1 MIKSTR
7 KKEKKLDNQAVGKRV
22 WEAVGGEKNV
32 NSLVHCAT
40 RLRFK
45 LKDESVADTQKLKQ
59 DPDVIQVVQSGGQY
73 QVVIG
78 SNVADVYQAIVDE
91 QGLTDQSG
99 TEDQSKNPLNR
110 LIDIISSIFTPFLG
124 AMAAAG
130 ILKGFL
136 SLATVLGWLSADT
149 GAYQILFAAADG
161 VFTFLPVM
169 LAFTAAKKFK
179 TNQFL
184 SVAIAMALVYPAITQ
199 LAGAG
204 GAVDFFGLPI
214 VLAQSG
220 YTSSVIPIILA
231 VWVQSKF
238 EPLVK
243 KVIPQFL
250 QMIFVPMIVLL
261 VMVPLTFLLL
271 GPIGTVIGN
280 GLGSLFNSIYSFSP
294 LVAGLI
300 MGSLWQVFVMFGM
313 HWGFVPIMFL
323 NIEQYGFDVMVPMLL
338 PAVLAQGG
346 AALAVAIRTKD
357 TKLRSLG
364 ISSTITSLFGI
375 TEPTVYGV
383 TLPLKKPFVVACL
396 SAGIGGAMIGFAG
409 VKAFSSGLVSLLTI
423 PTFISTNQAV
433 ESNVTMAILATA
445 LSFVLAFVGTLI
457 VGFDETVQDEKLE
470 TNQQTTAGDTIS
482 SARHNLKS
490 PLSGKVLP
498 LSDVPD
504 KVFSSGAMGKGLAI
518 DPEKGEL
525 IAPADGEITT
535 IFPTGHAVGLTT
547 KDGIEI
553 LMHIGMDTVE
563 LEGQGFETFVKQGDQ
578 VKAGDLLV
586 RFDIE
591 AIKAAGYSVITP
603 IVITNTE
610 HFADVLELNQ
620 EELIASED
628 FLAIVK

>member
-1 MIKSTR
+1 M
-7 KKEKKLDNQAVGKRV
+7 DNKAVGKRV
-22 WEAVGGEKNV
+22 WEAVGGQKNV

-45 LKDESVADTQKLKQ
+45 LKDESIADTEKLKS

-91 QGLTDQSG
+91 EGLADQSAEEEKSG
-99 TEDQSKNPLNR
+99 NFLSKF
-110 LIDIISSIFTPFLG
+110 IDIISSIFTPFLG

-130 ILKGFL
+130 VLKGFL
-136 SLATVLGWLSADT
+136 SLATVLGWLAADS

-184 SVAIAMALVYPAITQ
+184 AVAIAMSLVYPAITAA
-199 LAGAG
+199 AGAG
-204 GAVDFFGLPI
+204 TALDFFGISVILSP
-214 VLAQSG
+214 SG

-243 KVIPQFL
+243 KIIPQFL
-250 QMIFVPMIVLL
+250 QMILVPLIILL
-261 VMVPLTFLLL
+261 VMVPLTFLAL
-271 GPIGTVIGN
+271 GPIGTVAGN
-280 GLGSLFNSIYSFSP
+280 ALGSLFNSIYGFSP
-294 LVAGLI
+294 IVAGLI
-300 MGSLWQVFVMFGM
+300 MGSFWQVFVMFGM

-323 NIEQYGFDVMVPMLL
+323 NIDQFGYDILMPMLL

-357 TKLRSLG
+357 NKLRSLG

-383 TLPLKKPFVVACL
+383 TLPLKKPFIVACI
-396 SAGIGGAMIGFAG
+396 SGGIGGALIGFAG
-409 VKAFSSGLVSLLTI
+409 VKAFASGLVSLLTI
-423 PTFISTNQAV
+423 PSFISTIDGV
-433 ESNVTMAILATA
+433 ESNVTMAIIATGI
-445 LSFVLAFVGTLI
+445 SFILAFVGTLL
-457 VGFDETVQDEKLE
+457 VGFEDPAEETKKTEA
-470 TNQQTTAGDTIS
+470 TAGEAIS
-482 SARHNLKS
+482 SGRHNLKS
-490 PLSGKVLP
+490 PLTGKVLP
-498 LSDVPD
+498 LSEVADQ
-504 KVFSSGAMGKGLAI
+504 VFSSGAMGKGIAI

-547 KDGIEI
+547 TDGIEI

-563 LEGQGFETFVKQGDQ
+563 LNGVGFETFVKQGDQ

-586 RFDIE
+586 KFDIE
-591 AIKAAGYSVITP
+591 AIHAAGYSTVTP
-603 IVITNTE
+603 IVITNTDQ
-610 HFADVLELNQ
+610 FADVLELDQ
-620 EELIASED
+620 KEIISTED
-628 FLAIVK
+628 FLAVVK

>member
-1 MIKSTR
+1 M
-7 KKEKKLDNQAVGKRV
+7 DNQAVGKRV
-22 WEAVGGEKNV
+22 WEAVGGQKNV

-45 LKDESVADTQKLKQ
+45 LKDESIADTQKLKK

-91 QGLTDQSG
+91 QGLTEQSD
-99 TEDQSKNPLNR
+99 TQDHSKNPLNH

-136 SLATVLGWLSADT
+136 TLAAVLGWLATDS
-149 GAYQILFAAADG
+149 GAYQVLYAAADG
-161 VFTFLPVM
+161 VFLFLPVM
-169 LAFTAAKKFK
+169 LAFTSAKKFK
-179 TNQFL
+179 TNQYL
-184 SVAIAMALVYPAITQ
+184 SVAIAMALVYPAITEI
-199 LAGAG
+199 AGAG
-204 GAVDFFGLPI
+204 SGLDFVGLPI
-214 VLAQSG
+214 ILSQSG

-231 VWVQSKF
+231 VWVQSKL

-243 KVIPQFL
+243 KIVPQFL
-250 QMIFVPMIVLL
+250 QMIFVPMLVLL
-261 VMVPLTFLLL
+261 VMVPLTFLAL
-271 GPIGTVIGN
+271 GPIGTIIGN
-280 GLGSLFNSIYSFSP
+280 GLGGLFNSIYGFSP
-294 LVAGLI
+294 LVAGFL

-313 HWGFVPIMFL
+313 HWGFVPIIFL
-323 NIEQYGFDVMVPMLL
+323 NMQQYGFDVLAPMLL
-338 PAVLAQGG
+338 AAVLAQGG
-346 AALAVAIRTKD
+346 SALGVAFRTKD
-357 TKLRSLG
+357 AKLRSLG
-364 ISSTITSLFGI
+364 ISSMITSLFGI

-383 TLPLKKPFVVACL
+383 TLPLKKPFIVACL

-409 VKAFSSGLVSLLTI
+409 VKAFSGGLISLLSI
-423 PTFISTNQAV
+423 PTFISTNEAI
-433 ESNVTMAILATA
+433 ESNVTLAIIAA
-445 LSFVLAFVGTLI
+445 VLSFALAFVGTFI
-457 VGFDETVQDEKLE
+457 VGFDEAEQDEKLDE
-470 TNQQTTAGDTIS
+470 NQQTTAGETLGN
-482 SARHNLKS
+482 ARHNLKS

-498 LSDVPD
+498 LTEVPD
-504 KVFSSGAMGKGLAI
+504 KVFSSGAMGKGIAI
-518 DPEKGEL
+518 DPVKGEL

-535 IFPTGHAVGLTT
+535 VFPTGHAIGLTT
-547 KDGIEI
+547 KDGAEI

-563 LEGQGFETFVKQGDQ
+563 LEGKGFEVFVKQGDQ
-578 VKAGDLLV
+578 VRAGDLLV

-603 IVITNTE
+603 IVVTNTD

-620 EELIASED
+620 EEIIASED

>member
-1 MIKSTR
+1 M
-7 KKEKKLDNQAVGKRV
+7 
-22 WEAVGGEKNV
+22 
-32 NSLVHCAT
+32 
-40 RLRFK
+40 
-45 LKDESVADTQKLKQ
+45 
-59 DPDVIQVVQSGGQY
+59 IQVVQSGGQY

>member
-1 MIKSTR
+1 M
-7 KKEKKLDNQAVGKRV
+7 DNKAVGKRV
-22 WEAVGGEKNV
+22 WEAVGGQKNV

-45 LKDESVADTQKLKQ
+45 LKDESIADTEKLKG

-91 QGLTDQSG
+91 EGLADQVAKEEKS
-99 TEDQSKNPLNR
+99 ENILSKF
-110 LIDIISSIFTPFLG
+110 IDIISSIFTPFLG

-130 ILKGFL
+130 VLKGFL
-136 SLATVLGWLSADT
+136 SLATVLGWLAAES

-184 SVAIAMALVYPAITQ
+184 AVAIAMALVYPAITAA
-199 LAGAG
+199 AGAG
-204 GAVDFFGLPI
+204 TALDFFGISVILSP
-214 VLAQSG
+214 SG

-243 KVIPQFL
+243 KIIPQFL
-250 QMIFVPMIVLL
+250 QMILVPLIILL
-261 VMVPLTFLLL
+261 VMVPLTFLAL
-271 GPIGTVIGN
+271 GPIGTVAGN
-280 GLGSLFNSIYSFSP
+280 ALGSLFNSIYGFSP
-294 LVAGLI
+294 IVAGLI
-300 MGSLWQVFVMFGM
+300 MGSFWQVFVMFGM

-323 NIEQYGFDVMVPMLL
+323 NIDQFGYDILMPMLL

-346 AALAVAIRTKD
+346 AALAVAVRSKD
-357 TKLRSLG
+357 SKLRSLG
-364 ISSTITSLFGI
+364 ISSTITALFGI

-383 TLPLKKPFVVACL
+383 TLPLKKPFIVACV
-396 SAGIGGAMIGFAG
+396 SGGIGGALIGFAG
-409 VKAFSSGLVSLLTI
+409 VKSFASGLVSLLTI
-423 PTFISTNQAV
+423 PSFISTIDGV
-433 ESNVTMAILATA
+433 ESNVTMAIIATGISFILAFLGTLLVGFEDPAEETKKMKATA
-445 LSFVLAFVGTLI
+445 GETLSSG
-457 VGFDETVQDEKLE
+457 
-470 TNQQTTAGDTIS
+470 
-482 SARHNLKS
+482 RHNLKS
-490 PLSGKVLP
+490 PLTGKVLP
-498 LSDVPD
+498 LSEVADQ
-504 KVFSSGAMGKGLAI
+504 VFSSGAMGKGIAI
-518 DPEKGEL
+518 EPEKGEL
-525 IAPADGEITT
+525 LAPADGEITT

-547 KDGIEI
+547 TDGIEI

-563 LEGQGFETFVKQGDQ
+563 LNGAGFETFVKQGDQ

-586 RFDIE
+586 KFDID
-591 AIKAAGYSVITP
+591 AIRAAGYSTVTP
-603 IVITNTE
+603 IVITNTDQ
-610 HFADVLELNQ
+610 FTDVLELDQ
-620 EELIASED
+620 EEIISTED

>member
-1 MIKSTR
+1 M
-7 KKEKKLDNQAVGKRV
+7 DNQAVGKRV

-149 GAYQILFAAADG
+149 GAYQILFATADG

-383 TLPLKKPFVVACL
+383 TLPLKKPFVIACL

-409 VKAFSSGLVSLLTI
+409 GKAFSSGLVSLLTI

-445 LSFVLAFVGTLI
+445 LSFVLAFVGTLV

-563 LEGQGFETFVKQGDQ
+563 LEGQGFEIFVKQGDQ

>member
-1 MIKSTR
+1 M
-7 KKEKKLDNQAVGKRV
+7 DNQAVGKRV

-136 SLATVLGWLSADT
+136 SLATVLGWFSADT

-396 SAGIGGAMIGFAG
+396 SAGIGGAMIGFAS

-423 PTFISTNQAV
+423 PTFISTNQAI

>member
-1 MIKSTR
+1 M
-7 KKEKKLDNQAVGKRV
+7 DNQAVGKRV

-323 NIEQYGFDVMVPMLL
+323 NIEQYGVDVMVPMLL

-563 LEGQGFETFVKQGDQ
+563 LEGQGFENFVKQGDQ

-610 HFADVLELNQ
+610 YFADVLELNQ

>member
-1 MIKSTR
+1 M
-7 KKEKKLDNQAVGKRV
+7 DNQAVGKRV

-409 VKAFSSGLVSLLTI
+409 VKAFSSGLLSLLTI

>member
-1 MIKSTR
+1 M
-7 KKEKKLDNQAVGKRV
+7 DNQAVGKRV

-32 NSLVHCAT
+32 ISLVHCAT
-40 RLRFK
+40 RLRFI

-498 LSDVPD
+498 LSNVPD

>member
-1 MIKSTR
+1 M
-7 KKEKKLDNQAVGKRV
+7 DNQAVGKRV

-280 GLGSLFNSIYSFSP
+280 GLGSLFNSIYSFRP

-383 TLPLKKPFVVACL
+383 TLPLKKPFGVACL

>member
-1 MIKSTR
+1 M
-7 KKEKKLDNQAVGKRV
+7 DNQAVGKRV

-136 SLATVLGWLSADT
+136 SLATVLGWLATDT
-149 GAYQILFAAADG
+149 GAYQVLFAAADG

-346 AALAVAIRTKD
+346 AALAVATRTKD

-375 TEPTVYGV
+375 TEPTVYGGV

>member
-1 MIKSTR
+1 M
-7 KKEKKLDNQAVGKRV
+7 DNQAVGKRV

-136 SLATVLGWLSADT
+136 SLATVLGWLATDT
-149 GAYQILFAAADG
+149 GAYQVLFAAADG

-300 MGSLWQVFVMFGM
+300 MGSLWQVFVMCGM
-313 HWGFVPIMFL
+313 HWGFAPIMFL

-457 VGFDETVQDEKLE
+457 VGFNETVQDEKLE

>member
-1 MIKSTR
+1 M
-7 KKEKKLDNQAVGKRV
+7 DNQAVGKRV

-40 RLRFK
+40 RLRFN

-220 YTSSVIPIILA
+220 YTSSVIPIILV

-346 AALAVAIRTKD
+346 AALAVAIRTQD

-433 ESNVTMAILATA
+433 EFNVTMAILATA

-490 PLSGKVLP
+490 PLSGKALP

>member
-1 MIKSTR
+1 M
-7 KKEKKLDNQAVGKRV
+7 DNQAVGKRV
-22 WEAVGGEKNV
+22 WEAVGGENNV

-433 ESNVTMAILATA
+433 ESNLTMAILATA

>member
-1 MIKSTR
+1 M
-7 KKEKKLDNQAVGKRV
+7 DNQAVGKRV

-396 SAGIGGAMIGFAG
+396 SAGIGGAMIGFAS

-498 LSDVPD
+498 LSNVPD

>member
-1 MIKSTR
+1 M
-7 KKEKKLDNQAVGKRV
+7 DNQAVGKRV

-136 SLATVLGWLSADT
+136 SLATVLGWLATDT
-149 GAYQILFAAADG
+149 GAYQVLFAAADG

-280 GLGSLFNSIYSFSP
+280 GLGSQFNSIYSFSP

-586 RFDIE
+586 RFNIE

>member
-1 MIKSTR
+1 M
-7 KKEKKLDNQAVGKRV
+7 DNQAVGKRV

-457 VGFDETVQDEKLE
+457 VTVQDEKLE

-504 KVFSSGAMGKGLAI
+504 KVFSSGAMGKGLVI

>member
-1 MIKSTR
+1 M
-7 KKEKKLDNQAVGKRV
+7 DNQAVGKRV

-364 ISSTITSLFGI
+364 ISSIITSLFGI

>member
-1 MIKSTR
+1 M
-7 KKEKKLDNQAVGKRV
+7 DNQAVGKRV

-149 GAYQILFAAADG
+149 GAYQILFATADG

-383 TLPLKKPFVVACL
+383 TLPLKKPFVIACL

-409 VKAFSSGLVSLLTI
+409 GKAFSSGLVSLLTI

-445 LSFVLAFVGTLI
+445 LSFVLAFVGTLV
-457 VGFDETVQDEKLE
+457 VGFDETIQDEKLE

-498 LSDVPD
+498 LSDIPD

-563 LEGQGFETFVKQGDQ
+563 LEGQGFEIFVKQGDQ

>member
-1 MIKSTR
+1 M
-7 KKEKKLDNQAVGKRV
+7 DNQAVGKRV

-313 HWGFVPIMFL
+313 HWGFVPITFL

-445 LSFVLAFVGTLI
+445 LSFVLAFVGTMI

>member
-1 MIKSTR
+1 M
-7 KKEKKLDNQAVGKRV
+7 DNQAVGKRV

-45 LKDESVADTQKLKQ
+45 LKDESVADTQKLKL

-445 LSFVLAFVGTLI
+445 LSFVLAFVGTMI

>member
-1 MIKSTR
+1 M
-7 KKEKKLDNQAVGKRV
+7 DNQAVGKRV

-323 NIEQYGFDVMVPMLL
+323 NIEQYGVDVMVPMLL

-396 SAGIGGAMIGFAG
+396 SAGIGGPMIGFAG

-563 LEGQGFETFVKQGDQ
+563 LEGQGFENFVKQGDQ

>member
-1 MIKSTR
+1 M
-7 KKEKKLDNQAVGKRV
+7 DNQAVGKRV

-433 ESNVTMAILATA
+433 ESNVTMTILATA

>member
-1 MIKSTR
+1 M
-7 KKEKKLDNQAVGKRV
+7 DNQAVGKRV

-184 SVAIAMALVYPAITQ
+184 SVAIAMSLVYPAITQ

-433 ESNVTMAILATA
+433 ESNVTMAILAIA

>member
-1 MIKSTR
+1 M
-7 KKEKKLDNQAVGKRV
+7 DNQAVGKRV

-553 LMHIGMDTVE
+553 LMHIGMDTDE

>member
-1 MIKSTR
+1 M
-7 KKEKKLDNQAVGKRV
+7 DNQAVGKRV

-396 SAGIGGAMIGFAG
+396 SADIGGAMIGFAG

>member
-1 MIKSTR
+1 M
-7 KKEKKLDNQAVGKRV
+7 DNQAVGKRV

-45 LKDESVADTQKLKQ
+45 LKDESIADTQKLKQ

>member
-1 MIKSTR
+1 M
-7 KKEKKLDNQAVGKRV
+7 DNQAVGKRV
-22 WEAVGGEKNV
+22 WVAVGGEKNV

-136 SLATVLGWLSADT
+136 SLATVLGWLATDT
-149 GAYQILFAAADG
+149 GAYQVLFAAADG

>member
-1 MIKSTR
+1 M
-7 KKEKKLDNQAVGKRV
+7 DNQAVGKRV

-110 LIDIISSIFTPFLG
+110 LIDIISSIFTPLLG

-313 HWGFVPIMFL
+313 HWGFVPIMLL

-346 AALAVAIRTKD
+346 AALAVTIRTKD

-535 IFPTGHAVGLTT
+535 IFPTGHAVALTT

>member
-1 MIKSTR
+1 M
-7 KKEKKLDNQAVGKRV
+7 DNQAVGKRV

-409 VKAFSSGLVSLLTI
+409 VKAFSSGLVSLLMI

>member
-1 MIKSTR
+1 M
-7 KKEKKLDNQAVGKRV
+7 DNQSVGKRV

-91 QGLTDQSG
+91 QGLTGQSG

-136 SLATVLGWLSADT
+136 SLATVLGWLATDT
-149 GAYQILFAAADG
+149 GAYQVLFAAADG

-238 EPLVK
+238 KPLVK

-300 MGSLWQVFVMFGM
+300 MGSLWQVLVMFGM

>member
-1 MIKSTR
+1 M
-7 KKEKKLDNQAVGKRV
+7 DNQAVGKRV

-161 VFTFLPVM
+161 VFNFLPVM

>member
-1 MIKSTR
+1 M
-7 KKEKKLDNQAVGKRV
+7 DNQAVGKRV

-323 NIEQYGFDVMVPMLL
+323 NIEQYGVDVMVPMLL

-357 TKLRSLG
+357 TKLHSLG

-586 RFDIE
+586 QFDIE

>member
-1 MIKSTR
+1 M
-7 KKEKKLDNQAVGKRV
+7 DNQAVGKRV

-553 LMHIGMDTVE
+553 LMQIGMDTVE

>member
-1 MIKSTR
+1 M
-7 KKEKKLDNQAVGKRV
+7 DNQAVGKRV

-433 ESNVTMAILATA
+433 ASNVTMAILATA